1 MLQIREFDLKTGK
14 FLTDYNPITKE
25 QVSRTKDVQG
35 SYLEDWLNRQ
45 NFQGEEA
52 QLSVAQFYNGVS
64 DRDVKNVL
72 DRGQE
77 LVFTSGKYGYFAPPA
92 MAKALLEDSP
102 IYDNGVAA
110 AHNAVA
116 YGSLIISDGFTQT
129 KTDTGKVK
137 ILLVDNI
144 NRSLGDNPLLDRD
157 GQLVPGEDV
166 ERLLDVM
173 GDGTML
179 IPSQT
184 MKHLLL
190 PDEIS
195 QAIEIGLKKAQI
207 VLKSDLIERLQGEY
221 ESEGKIRLS
230 SVNLRAANAINNEID
245 LKTERT
251 VLQFRAALSD
261 VPGIAKGTVKTSSWA
276 ERLGV
281 DAIISLDDVK
291 GATIGGVFD
300 RPGVVE
306 LNSDL
311 WINRK
316 DIARYGQQSVGSQ
329 VKYKLPNATTKEL
342 NPKILAQA
350 QELAAL
356 AIDPYALAQKVV
368 EKVERQRQRPLSID
382 LPEGVELDLLD
393 NEATVEILELQEN
406 LRSSEATALVMKS
419 DKYGQIIQ
427 LPSIA
432 TQLKKSIR
440 SQWLDAATVGIE
452 IPSAMAQ
459 HHAALKPW
467 EVCNKD
473 LPEGAIVAYY
483 RSPFGNVGAAAIAIN
498 NPRAIESADP
508 ESYNKDGVSYMP
520 PWTAKNIAITDFD
533 SDRNGYF
540 VGFIAKDPQAII
552 EGLRDK
558 LKDISDPALQ
568 YAAGR
573 TEIDRLIVSK
583 KDLEEADYPRAV
595 EEFVKANRP
604 ENMPLPIPKDK
615 KVLHPRL
622 PDEPLSVSIGK
633 AWCIT
638 AQNPVGKV
646 ASQSMILESLAQNI
660 TYASSSRLPGLLASV
675 IKTFGEID
683 PAYIPSDEMFKES
696 GLPSLNLAERI
707 KSVVNSDPNTPSAG
721 LKETVSILED
731 YAKYPMAKNLQIAVD
746 IAKSNKGINEDFQD
760 FASQLAYQKHQMRLN
775 MKKPEVFLSSPLK
788 NNTVDPVGIAV
799 ISVNKIFDSVPEIK
813 IDRENLNR
821 SFRGFVPE
829 FRPPNNFLVVDR
841 MISSY
846 RDLSKDLS
854 VTIQRLKDKNI
865 TDAQPTLIITSSDG
879 RKQIEVINL
888 CDGEKENS
896 VNLLTL
902 DSKQVKFRI
911 ERNKASEELDVPMY
925 LLKDEENQVAIGFIN
940 EKSLEKA
947 GTLDYINEKLD
958 RGISPPIQGT
968 VELFP
973 PYFLQND
980 TDKKSDRLEMI
991 LTTIKEAIKG
1001 KEDAFVSHFQ
1011 GTSVGQNIAVKIMPR
1026 QISKHLDKVAPIH
1039 LTNMKQSFNLQNS
1052 EIRFDNAIIDGKI
1065 TPIASLVAADGGY
1078 DFLGKLSYESPLLAP
1093 GTVVKANLIARLD
1106 PKINVNIE
1114 DKRIRVVPID
1124 NNEIPLESGEFT
1136 FKRDGKRIDIYLVE
1150 NNSEKLLGKLDD
1162 TTLKKVHIGEKILTG
1177 KTSGTYER
1185 SVFQSEN
1192 NGTGLEIEVLSLV
1205 SHLPV
1210 DRCKILMTQKGN
1222 DFSFESAPPGYRV
1235 QKILLPKPIVPPQA
1249 IPDLSAQTISYLPSQ
1264 TIPDL
1269 PPQSVSAYNPSRL
1282 ELVNWYKAVGA
1293 NSESGKQILELG
1305 KQLKTSYMAEEFM
1318 NGKPLIDRLP
1328 DDYRNTSISVLIEDK
1343 NRFDLAVESF
1353 QEPVKEV
1360 DKSYSISR

>member
-1 MLQIREFDLKTGK
+1 MLKIKEFDLKTGK
-14 FLTDYNPITKE
+14 FLTDYNLINKA
-25 QVSRTKDVQG
+25 QIFRTKDVEG

-45 NFQGEEA
+45 NFQGEQS

-64 DRDVKNVL
+64 NRDVKNVL
-72 DRGQE
+72 DRGQQ
-77 LVFTSGKYGYFAPPA
+77 LVFTSGKYGYFASPA

-102 IYDNGVAA
+102 IYDNGAAA

-137 ILLVDNI
+137 ILLIDNI
-144 NRSLGDNPLLDRD
+144 NRSLGDKPLLDRD

-179 IPSQT
+179 VPSQT

-190 PDEIS
+190 SDEIS

-207 VLKSDLIERLQGEY
+207 APKSDLIERLQGEY

-261 VPGIAKGTVKTSSWA
+261 VPGIAKGTLKTSSWA

-300 RPGVVE
+300 RPGVIE

-316 DIARYGQQSVGSQ
+316 DIARYGEQSVGSQ
-329 VKYKLPNATTKEL
+329 VKYKIPKATMEEF

-368 EKVERQRQRPLSID
+368 EKVERQRQRPLPFD
-382 LPEGVELDLLD
+382 RPEGVELDLFD
-393 NEATVEILELQEN
+393 NEATVEILELEED
-406 LRSSEATALVMKS
+406 LRSNEAIALVMKS
-419 DKYGQIIQ
+419 DKYGQIVQ
-427 LPSIA
+427 FPSIA
-432 TQLKKSIR
+432 EQLKKSIR

-452 IPSAMAQ
+452 VPSAMAQ
-459 HHAALKPW
+459 HHSALKPW

-498 NPRAIESADP
+498 NPRAIESVDP

-540 VGFIAKDPQAII
+540 VGFIPKDPQATIDR
-552 EGLRDK
+552 LRET
-558 LKDISDPALQ
+558 LKDISDPAIQ

-573 TEIDRLIVSK
+573 TEIDRLIVAK
-583 KDLEEADYPRAV
+583 KNLKAADYPYAV
-595 EEFVKANRP
+595 AEFVKANRP

-615 KVLHPRL
+615 KILHPRL
-622 PDEPLSVSIGK
+622 PHEPLSVSIGK

-660 TYASSSRLPGLLASV
+660 TCALSSRLPGLLASV

-683 PAYIPSDEMFKES
+683 PDSIPTDEMFKEN
-696 GLPSLNLAERI
+696 GLPGLNLVERI
-707 KSVVNSDPNTPSAG
+707 ESVINSDANTLSIG

-731 YAKYPMAKNLQIAVD
+731 YAKYPMAKNLQTAVD

-760 FASQLAYQKHQMRLN
+760 FASQLAYQKHQMRMN
-775 MKKPEVFLSSPLK
+775 IKKPEVYLTSPLK
-788 NNTVDPVGIAV
+788 NNTVDPVGLAV

-813 IDRENLNR
+813 IDRKDLNR
-821 SFRGFVPE
+821 SFRNFVPKSAS
-829 FRPPNNFLVVDR
+829 PTNHSVVDR

-846 RDLSKDLS
+846 RDLSKDFS
-854 VTIQRLKDKNI
+854 NTIQRLKDKNT
-865 TDAQPTLIITSSDG
+865 TDAQPTLILTLLNG
-879 RKQIEVINL
+879 RNQIEIINL
-888 CDGEKENS
+888 CDGEKENP
-896 VNLLTL
+896 VNLLML
-902 DSKQVKFRI
+902 DSKQVRLRI
-911 ERNKASEELDVPMY
+911 ERNKASEELDVPAY
-925 LLKDEENQVAIGFIN
+925 LLKDEQNQVVIGFIH
-940 EKSLEKA
+940 EKSLQDA
-947 GTLDYINEKLD
+947 GNLDYVNESLG
-958 RGISPPIQGT
+958 RGISPPITAT
-968 VELFP
+968 VKLFP

-980 TDKKSDRLEMI
+980 TDRKSDRLEMV
-991 LTTIKEAIKG
+991 LRSIKEIIKG

-1011 GTSVGQNIAVKIMPR
+1011 GTSVGQNIAIKIMPR
-1026 QISKHLDKVAPIH
+1026 QLSKHLDKVAPIH

-1052 EIRFDNAIIDGKI
+1052 EIRFDNAMIDGAI

-1093 GTVVKANLIARLD
+1093 GTVVKANIIARLD

-1114 DKRIRVVPID
+1114 DKRIRIVPID

-1136 FKRDGKRIDIYLVE
+1136 FKRDGKRIDIYLAE
-1150 NNSEKLLGKLDD
+1150 NNSEKLLGHLDD
-1162 TTLKKVHIGEKILTG
+1162 TTLKKVHIGEKILTE
-1177 KTSGTYER
+1177 KTAGTYER
-1185 SVFQSEN
+1185 FIFNSEK
-1192 NGTGLEIEVLSLV
+1192 NGTGVEVEVLSLV

-1210 DRCKILMTQKGN
+1210 DKCKILMTQKGN

-1235 QKILLPKPIVPPQA
+1235 QKILLPLPIVLAQS
-1249 IPDLSAQTISYLPSQ
+1249 ILDLPAQS
-1264 TIPDL
+1264 IPDL
-1269 PPQSVSAYNPSRL
+1269 PPQSVPAYNPSRL
-1282 ELVNWYKAVGA
+1282 ELVNWYRAVGA

-1318 NGKPLIDRLP
+1318 NGKPSVDRLP
-1328 DDYRNTSISVLIEDK
+1328 DDYRNSSISVSIEDK
-1343 NRFDLAVESF
+1343 NRFELASESF

-1360 DKSYSISR
+1360 DKSHSISR